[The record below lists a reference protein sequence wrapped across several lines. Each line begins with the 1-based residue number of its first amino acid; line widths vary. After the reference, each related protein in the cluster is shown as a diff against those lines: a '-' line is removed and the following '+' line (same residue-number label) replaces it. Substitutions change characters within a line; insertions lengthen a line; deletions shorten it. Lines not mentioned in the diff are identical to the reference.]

1 MMLLLKGII
10 LGLLFGVPAG
20 SVGALTMQRTLVYGK
35 KAGIVTGLGS
45 SIADSLYAMIGAFG
59 FTVISDFLFEY
70 QLLIFCIGG
79 LFILYISIK
88 MFFSLPE
95 NTKVEKGI
103 HKENN
108 NLQFIF
114 SSFVIG
120 ITNPAA
126 IMTFLFAYS
135 WFNIKLSGTFDGI
148 ILTIGIF
155 TGTFIWWIILSGT
168 AEALKKRFH
177 SNMLNYV
184 NKGFGTILFIFSL
197 IIFIRT
203 FFMLTN
209 KGLT

>member
-45 SIADSLYAMIGAFG
+45 SIADSLYVMIGAFG

-95 NTKVEKGI
+95 NTKDEKG
-103 HKENN
+103 K
-108 NLQFIF
+108 Q
-114 SSFVIG
+114 
-120 ITNPAA
+120 
-126 IMTFLFAYS
+126 
-135 WFNIKLSGTFDGI
+135 
-148 ILTIGIF
+148 
-155 TGTFIWWIILSGT
+155 
-168 AEALKKRFH
+168 
-177 SNMLNYV
+177 
-184 NKGFGTILFIFSL
+184 
-197 IIFIRT
+197 
-203 FFMLTN
+203 
-209 KGLT
+209 

>member
-59 FTVISDFLFEY
+59 FTVI
-70 QLLIFCIGG
+70 
-79 LFILYISIK
+79 LYISIK

-95 NTKVEKGI
+95 NTKDGKEINKGSN
-103 HKENN
+103 K
-108 NLQFIF
+108 LQFIF

-126 IMTFLFAYS
+126 IMTFLFGFS

-148 ILTIGIF
+148 ILTTGIF
-155 TGTFIWWIILSGT
+155 TGTFIWWIVLSGT

-184 NKGFGTILFIFSL
+184 NKGFGTVLFIFSL

>member
-20 SVGALTMQRTLVYGK
+20 SVGALTIQRTLVYGK
-35 KAGIVTGLGS
+35 KAGIITGLGS

-70 QLLIFCIGG
+70 QLLIF
-79 LFILYISIK
+79 

-95 NTKVEKGI
+95 NTKDEKEINKGSN
-103 HKENN
+103 K
-108 NLQFIF
+108 LQFIF

-126 IMTFLFAYS
+126 IMTFLFGFS

-148 ILTIGIF
+148 ILTTGIF
-155 TGTFIWWIILSGT
+155 TGTFIWWIVLSGT